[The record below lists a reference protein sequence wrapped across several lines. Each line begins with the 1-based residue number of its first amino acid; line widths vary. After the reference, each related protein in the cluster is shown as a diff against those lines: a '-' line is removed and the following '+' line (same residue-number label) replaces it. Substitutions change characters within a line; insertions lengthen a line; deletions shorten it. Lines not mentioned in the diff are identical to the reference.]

1 MGRSGVQRA
10 AFVNGKNVARR
21 RSVPTAVADDDYRER
36 VSARPHITLEERRA
50 RIGIRHR
57 LAAGTQVSSVADA
70 AASVVVL
77 HASDSPSV
85 FLQARARMAT
95 SSPAAIEREMY
106 EDRTVLR
113 VLAMRRTL
121 FLVPIADVPM
131 VHAAASRAVAE
142 TERKRTIGLLTTAGI
157 GQDPAALLEELE
169 AVGLA
174 AVRERGEATT
184 AELRALDPR
193 LGQKLTL
200 APGTRWEATIN
211 VSQKVFFHLALDGRI
226 GRGRPRGTWI
236 GSQFRW
242 SAIEHWLPDGLA
254 RMALHE
260 AQAELALRWLLAFG
274 PGTRDDLRWWTGWT
288 VVATKRAL
296 EAVEAVEVDL
306 DDGDVGYVLP
316 DDADASERPEPWVAL
331 LPALDATTMGWTARD
346 WYLGPY
352 RPALFDRNGNA
363 GPTIWVDGRIVGGW
377 AQRSDGEIVPRLL
390 EDVGAETRQAIDRE
404 AARLADWVGS
414 ASVRSSFPTPLETEL
429 KAG

>member
-1 MGRSGVQRA
+1 MRSGYRA
-10 AFVNGKNVARR
+10 LV
-21 RSVPTAVADDDYRER
+21 T
-36 VSARPHITLEERRA
+36 ARPHITVEERRA
-50 RIGIRHR
+50 RVGLRHA
-57 LAAGTQVSSVADA
+57 LATGTQVATVAGA
-70 AASVVVL
+70 AASMVVL

-95 SSPAAIEREMY
+95 SSPSAIEREMY

-121 FLVPIADVPM
+121 FLVPVADVPM

-142 TERKRTIGLLTTAGI
+142 TERKRTIALLANAGA
-157 GQDPAALLEELE
+157 GPDPAALLEELE
-169 AVGLA
+169 GAGLA

-184 AELRALDPR
+184 AELRGLDPR
-193 LGQKLTL
+193 LGQKLIL
-200 APGTRWEATIN
+200 APGTRWQATIN

-242 SAIEHWLPDGLA
+242 SPIERWLPDGIA
-254 RMALHE
+254 RMTVHE
-260 AQAELALRWLLAFG
+260 AQAELARRWLRVFG

-288 VVATKRAL
+288 VAATKRAL
-296 EAVEAVEVDL
+296 EAVDAVEVDL
-306 DDGDVGYVLP
+306 DGGGIGYVLP
-316 DDADASERPEPWVAL
+316 GDADTSDGPEPWVAL

-346 WYLGPY
+346 WYLGPH

-377 AQRSDGEIVPRLL
+377 AQRSDGVIAPRLL
-390 EDVGAETRQAIDRE
+390 EDVGAETREAIDRE
-404 AARLADWVGS
+404 AARLADWIGP